1 MKVVIIGSGNVATV
15 LGKIIKNAGHDILQV
30 LSRSEHNAK
39 NLAAI
44 LGCEYGNY
52 ISTPYK
58 EADIYL
64 FAITDNA
71 LHHLDTHLHLE
82 KKVVVHTA
90 GSVSKDVLNSISN
103 KYGVIYPLQSLN
115 KSLND
120 YPEIPLLIDGSSTE
134 IVSYLQAFAQT
145 LSSQV
150 AIVNDEDRLKFHIAA
165 VFVNNFTN
173 HLYAMAHDFCTQEN
187 IDFLKLYPLIDE
199 TTRRIK
205 IQSPKDVQTGPAI
218 RQDLYTLGKH
228 LKMLSADPDLKYIY
242 LKLSESILK
251 LHQVK

>member
-15 LGKIIKNAGHDILQV
+15 LGKIIQNAGHDIIQV
-30 LSRSEHNAK
+30 LSRNEHNAK
-39 NLAAI
+39 ILAGVFNCA
-44 LGCEYGNY
+44 YGNY

-71 LHHLDTHLHLE
+71 LHHLDQHLQLE
-82 KKVVVHTA
+82 NKLVVHTA
-90 GSVSKDVLNSISN
+90 GSVSKDVLNSISDR
-103 KYGVIYPLQSLN
+103 YGVIYPLQSLN
-115 KSLND
+115 KTSDEL
-120 YPEIPLLIDGSSTE
+120 PEVPLLIDGSSSE
-134 IVSYLQAFAQT
+134 ILTYLQNFAGT
-145 LSSQV
+145 LSNEV
-150 AIVNDEDRLKFHIAA
+150 FVVNDEDRLRFHIAA

-173 HLYAMAHDFCTQEN
+173 HLYAMADDFCSQEN
-187 IDFLKLYPLIDE
+187 IDFIKLFPLIDE
-199 TTRRIK
+199 TTKRVK
-205 IQSPKDVQTGPAI
+205 KHPPKEIQTGPAI